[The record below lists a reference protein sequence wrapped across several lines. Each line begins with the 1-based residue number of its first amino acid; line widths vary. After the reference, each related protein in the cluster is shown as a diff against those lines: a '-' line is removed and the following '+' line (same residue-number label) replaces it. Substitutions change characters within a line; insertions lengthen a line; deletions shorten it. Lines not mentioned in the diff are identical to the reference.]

1 MAMERKSERSTAP
14 VSERQAQ
21 SGGAGVSSPAPKK
34 TQSGIGKIIAAGLLM
49 VVLGGGAFLASKQ
62 MTNDGGDTTVSQES
76 YSRKALVQSILA
88 LQDEDYD
95 KKAAAVKT
103 TSPQDHAGHE
113 HNNEASS
120 SGPEKAPQ
128 PAEAV
133 PEAQLEAQPAVDEEA
148 ELRAQE
154 DAQKAQIG
162 ADLAAMKELSDE
174 AKTRQA
180 RAEEQIKKL
189 RDAHNAMVLASANGN
204 APRVTHAVPFP
215 EDPKGEVDVS
225 ALGLYKAILTKCYI
239 GGHDVHWVNE
249 EGQIIEHVQ
258 KGTPLFGSSA
268 VARNM
273 INQLQPGLIV
283 IIYEKGYEVY
293 SSEGVLIKR
302 GKTNDVYEL

>member
-1 MAMERKSERSTAP
+1 MERKSERSPAP
-14 VSERQAQ
+14 VSEKQPQ
-21 SGGAGVSSPAPKK
+21 SNGGGPYTPPPKK
-34 TQSGIGKIIAAGLLM
+34 TQSGIGKIIATGLLM

-103 TSPQDHAGHE
+103 TSAQDHSGHG
-113 HNNEASS
+113 HDHEASA
-120 SGPEKAPQ
+120 GDPEKAPQ
-128 PAEAV
+128 PVESTPVAE
-133 PEAQLEAQPAVDEEA
+133 PESESVVNEEA
-148 ELRAQE
+148 ELKAQE
-154 DAQKAQIG
+154 EARKAQIG

-249 EGQIIEHVQ
+249 DGQIIEHVE

-293 SSEGVLIKR
+293 SSDGVLIKR
-302 GKTNDVYEL
+302 GKTNTVHEL

>member
-1 MAMERKSERSTAP
+1 MERKSERSPAP
-14 VSERQAQ
+14 VSEKQPQ
-21 SGGAGVSSPAPKK
+21 SNGVGPYSPPPKK
-34 TQSGIGKIIAAGLLM
+34 TQSGIGKIIATGLLM
-49 VVLGGGAFLASKQ
+49 VVLGGGAYLASQQ
-62 MTNDGGDTTVSQES
+62 MTNDGGETTVSQES
-76 YSRKALVQSILA
+76 YSRKDLVQSILA

-103 TSPQDHAGHE
+103 TQSQDHSGHE
-113 HNNEASS
+113 HNHETSAAD
-120 SGPEKAPQ
+120 PEKAPQ
-128 PAEAV
+128 PVDATAD
-133 PEAQLEAQPAVDEEA
+133 AQPESDSVVNEE
-148 ELRAQE
+148 EQLKAQE
-154 DAQKAQIG
+154 EAQKAQIG

-204 APRVTHAVPFP
+204 APRVNHAVPFP

-249 EGQIIEHVQ
+249 DGQIIEHVE

-302 GKTNDVYEL
+302 GKSNSVHEL